1 MERITVVQWML
12 DKIIEHNGILPMN
25 DIRTAIGMHNE
36 EMSRAY
42 TEGFKR
48 CKYIRELSTGVIPDA
63 SEPIPD
69 DFDTYYEKTYVAQ
82 NNGKLEQLP

>member
-25 DIRTAIGMHNE
+25 DIRTAIAMHNE
-36 EMSRAY
+36 QLSAAY

-48 CKYIRELSTGVIPDA
+48 CKYIRELSEGTIFFPGEEA
-63 SEPIPD
+63 PD
-69 DFDTYYEKTYVAQ
+69 DFDTYYGKTYGEEP
-82 NNGKLEQLP
+82 NRS

>member
-1 MERITVVQWML
+1 MYKETVVQWML

-36 EMSRAY
+36 QLSAAY

-69 DFDTYYEKTYVAQ
+69 DFDTYYEKNY
-82 NNGKLEQLP
+82 GE